1 MTDRL
6 IRLMR
11 IITLIQARPGIL
23 TRELAERCGTTERTI
38 YRDMV
43 ALSAMHIPIIHQGHG
58 KGYTFIGGFAL
69 YPLDWT
75 DEEMYAFSTLNTL
88 MDQIAPLLPV
98 EFQSAYEKVM
108 AAGYKY
114 KNDRAEMVQ
123 QLHDLGHP

>member
-43 ALSAMHIPIIHQGHG
+43 ALSAMHIPVIHQGYG
-58 KGYTFIGGFAL
+58 KGYAFIGNFAL

-75 DEEMYAFSTLNTL
+75 DEEMHAFSQLNTVMEL
-88 MDQIAPLLPV
+88 IVPLLPV

-108 AAGYKY
+108 AADYKY
-114 KNDRAEMVQ
+114 RSDRAELVQ
-123 QLHDLGHP
+123 QLDDLGLS